1 MQECVL
7 HIKLVDR
14 AGMGDGQGKHRVNGC
29 WLDHRAEGL
38 IIVDVRALGEAAKD
52 PTSLVPLQVPS
63 ELDLCLK
70 IHLPMTTL
78 EPTRDEISSVVSD
91 QSIIFFFYGMT
102 LGRVGEGGTD
112 EGGHQR
118 EQQ

>member
-1 MQECVL
+1 MQEYVL

-14 AGMGDGQGKHRVNGC
+14 PGMGDGQGEHRVNGC
-29 WLDHRAEGL
+29 WLDHRVEGL

-70 IHLPMTTL
+70 IHLSMTTL
-78 EPTRDEISSVVSD
+78 EPT
-91 QSIIFFFYGMT
+91 G
-102 LGRVGEGGTD
+102 
-112 EGGHQR
+112 
-118 EQQ
+118 

>member
-52 PTSLVPLQVPS
+52 PMSLVPLQVPS

-78 EPTRDEISSVVSD
+78 EPTGRGTRFQVLLAIKASYSS
-91 QSIIFFFYGMT
+91 FT
-102 LGRVGEGGTD
+102 A
-112 EGGHQR
+112 
-118 EQQ
+118 